1 MACVWQD
8 PRENRV
14 REAPMLPAFALVLA
28 ASPNIHAALDE
39 PIKALPAA
47 LNQNLARV
55 EIDRQLSQPC
65 RKLGVKI
72 AIDDFDGKYSSFE
85 YIRTY
90 RVNHLKF
97 AQDFV
102 RKPTHD
108 PASAATTRAIGT
120 FYFTSPDRVPPAT
133 VL

>member
-1 MACVWQD
+1 
-8 PRENRV
+8 
-14 REAPMLPAFALVLA
+14 MLPAFALVLA

-108 PASAATTRAIGT
+108 PRKCRDDSRHRYVLLHLAGSCSTCYCSVGMNRFWCIRA
-120 FYFTSPDRVPPAT
+120 
-133 VL
+133 